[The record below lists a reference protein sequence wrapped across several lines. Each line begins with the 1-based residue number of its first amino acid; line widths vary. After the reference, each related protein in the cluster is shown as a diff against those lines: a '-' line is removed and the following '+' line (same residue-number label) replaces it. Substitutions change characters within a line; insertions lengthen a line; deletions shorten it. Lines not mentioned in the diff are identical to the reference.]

1 MSQKLPVSN
10 LQWVGDISEFDQSF
24 IKNHNEE
31 SDEGYFLGVN
41 VQYPENLFNLHS
53 DLSFLSV
60 RTKIKKAKKIVANL
74 YDKEEYFIDI
84 INLKQALNQELV
96 LKKIHRVIKFN
107 QKDWLKPYIDLNT
120 ELRKKSKND
129 FEKNFLKLVN
139 NSVFGKTMQNVRKH
153 RH

>member
-1 MSQKLPVSN
+1 M
-10 LQWVGDISEFDQSF
+10 
-24 IKNHNEE
+24 
-31 SDEGYFLGVN
+31 
-41 VQYPENLFNLHS
+41 
-53 DLSFLSV
+53 SV